1 MNLMVW
7 LLIGGLLGWGASHL
21 MRTDPEQGVFMNVVV
36 GVVGALIGG
45 WLIGPVVGAAG
56 AEGGAFTLSG
66 VLVSLL
72 GAVLLLALVSVFR
85 RGRLR

>member
-1 MNLMVW
+1 MNLVVW
-7 LLIGGLLGWGASHL
+7 LLIGGVLGWIASLL

-45 WLIGPVVGAAG
+45 WLIGPLFGERG
-56 AEGGAFTLSG
+56 GESGAFTLTG

-72 GAVLLLALVSVFR
+72 GAVFLLALVNLFR
-85 RGRLR
+85 RGRVR

>member
-1 MNLMVW
+1 MNLVVW
-7 LLIGGLLGWGASHL
+7 LLIGGVLGWIASVM
-21 MRTDPEQGVFMNVVV
+21 MRTDPEQDRFMNVVV

-45 WLIGPVVGAAG
+45 WLIGPLFGERDADP
-56 AEGGAFTLSG
+56 GAFTVTG

-72 GAVLLLALVSVFR
+72 GAVFLLALVNLFR

>member
-1 MNLMVW
+1 MNLVVW

-21 MRTDPEQGVFMNVVV
+21 MRTDPEQGLFMNVVV

-45 WLIGPVVGAAG
+45 WLIGPLFGTPG
-56 AEGGAFTLSG
+56 AENGAFTLTG
-66 VLVSLL
+66 VVVALL